1 MQDKSDSKATIRYDI
16 KMPRARTDR
25 IIQVK
30 SELIARVRSG
40 RARAEQRFPSS
51 RTIARWYSISYQT
64 AHRLLHELAEEGWLE
79 RHASSGTF
87 HALRRTSFQLVHL
100 IFNPRAQRPDSFGQ
114 RLLQMLSHEL
124 EDLGLPFTVSLADHS
139 GVPQADAYPVFW
151 ETEVSMMDG
160 QFALVL
166 NNRPAVGLAAAFL
179 DSISTDDFSG
189 GVCAAELF
197 RHRNG
202 LQAPTILEGD
212 PGDTRNRER
221 VAGFKSI
228 FPRAKLVTAGSWYY
242 EDARNVAS
250 SALRLG
256 RRGLFC
262 CNDRLAS
269 AVMDAAEEQQLPLP
283 PLIGFDDAPV
293 AEALALTT
301 IALPWHEIVRS
312 AAELIR
318 RRLDGDTTSA
328 CRQVFAPYPVIRR
341 TYQPPTKSMPGVEPK
356 GRHPWTM

>member
-1 MQDKSDSKATIRYDI
+1 
-16 KMPRARTDR
+16 
-25 IIQVK
+25 VK

-51 RTIARWYSISYQT
+51 RAIARRYGISYQT
-64 AHRLLHELAEEGWLE
+64 AHRLLHELAKEGWLE

-87 HALRRTSFQLVHL
+87 HAPSRTSFERVHL

-124 EDLGLPFTVSLADHS
+124 EDLGLPFTVSFAGRRS
-139 GVPQADAYPVFW
+139 VPQVGAYPAFW
-151 ETEVSMMDG
+151 ETEISTTDG

-189 GVCAAELF
+189 GVCAAQLLSQQN
-197 RHRNG
+197 R
-202 LQAPTILEGD
+202 LQTPAILEGD
-212 PGDTRNRER
+212 PDDARNRER

-228 FPRAKLVTAGSWYY
+228 FPKARLVTAGSWYY
-242 EDARNVAS
+242 EDARKVTP
-250 SALRLG
+250 SALSLG
-256 RRGLFC
+256 KQGLFC

-269 AVMDAAEEQQLPLP
+269 AVMDTAEELQLSLP

-312 AAELIR
+312 AADLIR

-328 CRQVFAPYPVIRR
+328 CRRVFAPYPVIRK
-341 TYQPPTKSMPGVEPK
+341 TYQPPTRFMPGVKPTS
-356 GRHPWTM
+356 RRPRTMRDGLAPDSVARG